1 MHRYTL
7 LSSLRSVYRWD
18 AAFTKR
24 LLLVAL
30 PIMFQNLVAS
40 SLHIIDGIM
49 VGQLGEAP
57 YAAVT
62 QMSRLMFLFQLTLF
76 GVVSG
81 SSIFLSQFW
90 GKKDIAGMRSV
101 MGMCLRLT
109 LPLALLFGSAA
120 LLAPRLVV
128 GLFLE
133 PGESAEYARQYLMLI
148 APGMLLTA
156 IDTVYASA
164 MKSSEKTYIPM
175 MAGIAAIFTNTLLN
189 YILIYGK
196 LGLPAMGIRGAAIA
210 TLIAGCVSLTIN
222 VSVSYIKRLPSG
234 AKLSQL
240 FALDRAFFRRYLK
253 TIFPVI
259 LNESFWALGITMY
272 SLFFGRLGDSAVA
285 AMGIY
290 NTVDQLIF
298 VMIYGLMHGS
308 AIVVGRSIGAG
319 DKEEAYL
326 FAKRLLFAAVCLG
339 LVMGAVMFASRFL
352 LVTLFDI
359 SLEAQS
365 LATVFLGYASF
376 FAWARA
382 FNCINIVGVLR
393 SGGDTVFS
401 MALDVSSIWCFGVP
415 LVALATFVF
424 RWPVEVIFLCTAI
437 EEVPKLLIGLKRMLS
452 KKWINDLTRKPSQE
466 AVVS

>member
-1 MHRYTL
+1 MRHFFIHA
-7 LSSLRSVYRWD
+7 SLRPVFHWD

-49 VGQLGEAP
+49 VSGLGTPP

-62 QMSRLMFLFQLTLF
+62 QMSRFMFLFQLTLF

-90 GKKDIAGMRSV
+90 GKKDVAGMRSV
-101 MGMCLRLT
+101 MSMCLRLT
-109 LPLALLFGSAA
+109 LPLALLFGGVS
-120 LLAPRLVV
+120 LFAPRLVV
-128 GLFLE
+128 GFFLD
-133 PGESAEYARQYLMLI
+133 PGESAEYARQYLMLV
-148 APGMLLTA
+148 APGMLFTA
-156 IDTVYASA
+156 VDTVYASA

-175 MAGIAAIFTNTLLN
+175 MAGIAAIVTNTVLN

-210 TLIAGCVSLTIN
+210 TLIAGGVSLTVN
-222 VSVSYIKRLPSG
+222 VSVSYSKRLASA
-234 AKLSQL
+234 AKLNQL
-240 FALDRAFFRRYLK
+240 LALNGAFFRRYLK

-259 LNESFWALGITMY
+259 LNESFWALGITVY
-272 SLFFGRLGDSAVA
+272 SSCFGRLGDTAVA
-285 AMGIY
+285 AQGIY
-290 NTVDQLIF
+290 STVDQLIF

-308 AIVVGRSIGAG
+308 AIVMGRSIGAG
-319 DKEEAYL
+319 EREEAYL
-326 FAKRLLFAAVCLG
+326 YARRLLFAAVCLG
-339 LVMGAVMFASRFL
+339 LFMGTVMFSSRFW
-352 LVTLFDI
+352 LVTFFNI
-359 SLEAQS
+359 SKEAQG
-365 LATVFLGYASF
+365 LAAVFLGYASF
-376 FAWARA
+376 FAWAKA

-401 MALDVSSIWCFGVP
+401 MALDVGSIWCFGVP

-424 RWPVEVIFLCTAI
+424 RWPVEIVFLCTAV
-437 EEVPKLLIGLKRMLS
+437 EEVPKIALGLKRMLS
-452 KKWINDLTRKPSQE
+452 KKWINDLTRKPME
-466 AVVS
+466 DAVA